1 MQQPDE
7 PRYRL
12 SIIAE
17 IVQIHP
23 DTIRRYER
31 QGLIRSQR
39 RDGERLFSERTL
51 ARIRRITSVTKLG
64 VNLSGADIVCNLLE
78 RLEDLQE
85 ENQALRAQILH
96 LLAE

>member
-1 MQQPDE
+1 MPEADE
-7 PRYRL
+7 PQYRL
-12 SIIAE
+12 SIVAE

-31 QGLIRSQR
+31 QGLIRSQQ

-51 ARIRRITSVTKLG
+51 ARIRRITSITKLG
-64 VNLSGADIVCNLLE
+64 VNLSGADVVCNLLE
-78 RLEDLQE
+78 RLEDLQA

-96 LLAE
+96 LLEE